1 MARRMPTAPLSP
13 WMRHAWLPAWAAL
26 AAWCVGGIPPAVD
39 LPAHAAQM
47 QTLAEWVRGTPDVSR
62 VYTVGFPVGYG
73 LPVWL
78 FLPVTLLTNGAVAA
92 RVAVWTA
99 LVLFPLG
106 HLALAR
112 ALGRTGWTVVLALPL
127 AFHVSYWYGFLP
139 SFFAVPFVLL
149 GLALYV
155 RALDAPTRAGQG
167 RALVGLAL
175 FALGAML
182 SHLVAF
188 GVLGVGVVALALASS
203 PRGVAL
209 GRAAL
214 GLAPAALLCAARV
227 LTLVG
232 RAATPG
238 SHLSSSYDA
247 LSHVNFLFRAYRPE
261 GMLAVAG
268 PLLVTAVFVVAGWV
282 HRRQEPRRP
291 WALFLALAA
300 LYVATP
306 KALSGAWLIHIRVAV
321 LVGAAALLLVDAARL
336 PRPLRMLL
344 VGLALFSLGETV
356 RFHMHF
362 AREVEGLEAI
372 TATPPPVGAH
382 GYLSLPGLRLG
393 EKGRLTYL
401 EHLGQWWTGR
411 QGGVG
416 HHFFADADHQPVRFR
431 EGQELPARLDATSP
445 PEAFAPFRALLV
457 YGEGGLPTALS
468 DFRET
473 ARAGRWRRLERP

>member
-1 MARRMPTAPLSP
+1 MS
-13 WMRHAWLPAWAAL
+13 
-26 AAWCVGGIPPAVD
+26 GIPPAVD

-47 QTLAEWVRGTPDVSR
+47 QTLAELVRGAPDVSR
-62 VYTVGFPVGYG
+62 VYEAGFPVGYG

-78 FLPVTLLTNGAVAA
+78 FLPLTLLTNGAVAA
-92 RVAVWTA
+92 RAAVWTA

-127 AFHVSYWYGFLP
+127 AFHLSYWYGFLP

-149 GLALYV
+149 GFAAYV
-155 RALDAPTRAGQG
+155 RALDAPTRAGRG
-167 RALVGLAL
+167 RALAALAL
-175 FALGAML
+175 LALGAML

-188 GVLGVGVVALALASS
+188 GMLGVGVVALALAS
-203 PRGVAL
+203 PLRGEAL
-209 GRAAL
+209 RRAAL
-214 GLAPAALLCAARV
+214 GLAPATLLCATRV
-227 LTLVG
+227 LALVG
-232 RAATPG
+232 RAAAPG
-238 SHLSSSYDA
+238 SHLPSSYDA
-247 LSHVNFLFRAYRPE
+247 ASHVNFLFRAYRPE
-261 GMLAVAG
+261 GLLAVAG

-291 WALFLALAA
+291 WALFLALTA

-306 KALSGAWLIHIRVAV
+306 KALSGAWLIHVRVAV
-321 LVGAAALLLVDAARL
+321 LAGAAALLLVDPARL
-336 PRPLRMLL
+336 ARPLRVLL
-344 VGLALFSLGETV
+344 VGIVLLSLVETA
-356 RFHMHF
+356 RFHVRF
-362 AREVEGLEAI
+362 AREVEGLEAL
-372 TATPPPVGAH
+372 TAAPPPAGAH

-431 EGQELPARLDATSP
+431 EGQELPARLDATAP
-445 PEAFAPFRALLV
+445 PEDFAPFSALLV
-457 YGEGGLPTALS
+457 YGEGPLPAALS
-468 DFRET
+468 GFRET
-473 ARAGRWRRLERP
+473 ARAGRWRRLDRP